1 MMLDPRNAVVMTC
14 GVVADPEVISGNMAK
29 LRVAVD
35 YAGYE
40 KGSDNRSGYFD
51 VVFYLD
57 DSNPNAK
64 FVKSQ
69 IEDSKMKKGSQI
81 QLIGTLKHRRWETED
96 GGKRSA
102 VSIQAENIAY
112 VRGGGDSKTGSSPT
126 SSSESS
132 EATLEVPDEF

>member
-1 MMLDPRNAVVMTC
+1 MLDPRNTVVMTC
-14 GVVADPEVISGNMAK
+14 GVVADPEVVSGNLAK

-51 VVFYLD
+51 VVFYMD

-69 IEDSKMKKGSQI
+69 IEESKMKKGSQI
-81 QLIGTLKHRRWETED
+81 QLVGTLKHRRWESED
-96 GGKRSA
+96 GGQKEVLFLFRPKASPMYVAA
-102 VSIQAENIAY
+102 VVA
-112 VRGGGDSKTGSSPT
+112 KTNHQPYQV
-126 SSSESS
+126 
-132 EATLEVPDEF
+132 ARVQQIH

>member
-1 MMLDPRNAVVMTC
+1 MLDPRNTVVMTC
-14 GVVADPEVISGNMAK
+14 GVVADPEVVSGNLAK

-51 VVFYLD
+51 VVFYMD

-69 IEDSKMKKGSQI
+69 IEESKMKKGSQI
-81 QLIGTLKHRRWETED
+81 QLVGTLKHRRWESED

-102 VSIQAENIAY
+102 VSIQAESISY
-112 VRGGGDSKTGSSPT
+112 VRGGGSGENKSSAV
-126 SSSESS
+126 SGSESS
-132 EATLEVPDEF
+132 TNTLAVPDEF